1 MDENLPPSGTPPP
14 FKPSPPAFQPPPP
27 ILPTTTPAKPA
38 RTGRG
43 WKIFSLILLFVLV
56 VVLFSNFRN
65 IGHGPGRAVQR
76 GEQPLDEILLED
88 NQSQNK
94 IAIVDVDGVITSSP
108 MDRSGRSIVD
118 SIHDQLEAAARDP
131 RMRAI
136 VLKVNSP
143 GGEVLASDEIYN
155 LIRDFQNDFNIPI
168 VASMG
173 TLAASGGYYVSAPC
187 RWIVANEMT
196 ITGSIGVIMHGYNYR
211 GLMDKIGL
219 RPDVYKSGK
228 YKNMLSGDRREE
240 EIPDEERAMVQAL
253 IDEVYGKFT
262 NVIAEGRQQAGE
274 QNKGQGRDL
283 AADWIEYAD
292 GRVVSGKQALEI
304 GLVDELG
311 NFDTAIERAKK
322 LAKISTANVIRY
334 EEPFGLGNLFR
345 FLGDTKTPEPT
356 IKVDLGLDFPK
367 LQIGRLYFITPTTL
381 P

>member
-1 MDENLPPSGTPPP
+1 MDENLPPSGTPTQ
-14 FKPSPPAFQPPPP
+14 SNSPPPP
-27 ILPTTTPAKPA
+27 LASPPIIATAPPAKPA

-43 WKIFSLILLFVLV
+43 WKIFSMLLLV
-56 VVLFSNFRN
+56 ALGLSLFGNSCNLTHR
-65 IGHGPGRAVQR
+65 PGRAVQI
-76 GEQPLDEILLED
+76 GEMPLDEILVE
-88 NQSQNK
+88 NNRSENK
-94 IAIVDVDGVITSSP
+94 IALVEVDGVITSSP

-118 SIHDQLEAAARDP
+118 SIKDQLEAAGRDP
-131 RMRAI
+131 RVRAV

-155 LIRDFQNDFNIPI
+155 LLRDFQSDYEKPV

-240 EIPDEERAMVQAL
+240 EIPEEERAMVQAL

-262 NVIAEGRQQAGE
+262 NIVATGRQQANKE
-274 QNKGQGRDL
+274 NKGDGRKL
-283 AADWIEYAD
+283 AWDWVDYAD

-311 NFDTAIERAKK
+311 DFSAAIERAKSIV
-322 LAKISTANVIRY
+322 KIQNADLIRY
-334 EEPFGLGNLFR
+334 QEPFGLGNLFR
-345 FLGDTKTPEPT
+345 IFGDTKTPEPT